1 MLFLRTFLCSP
12 PRSDVAAVVMEEAA
26 PVAVSAASM
35 RLPGEVYKPS
45 EGGAPRAEA
54 ELNK

>member
-1 MLFLRTFLCSP
+1 
-12 PRSDVAAVVMEEAA
+12 MEEAA